1 MLTPGTFK
9 YGRSIPEVSVPGLSA
24 LRFGSGQT
32 SAVNKLSRAGASSLI
47 RLASAILVLVL
58 LTGCRTTSPPVRSAD
73 WDTYV
78 AGYLDAY
85 FAVHPDIAVSNGR
98 HEFDGKLPDFSR
110 AALDREVARL
120 HSERVRAAAFVSNLD
135 QKQQFERDYVIAAI
149 DSDLFWLESARWPYR
164 DPYFYSG
171 SVDPQVYLTR
181 PYAPLDQRM
190 RAFITYE
197 KALPATLD
205 QIRANLQTPMPRTY
219 VDFGRLT
226 FGGLAQY
233 FAHDVPGIFTAV
245 KDAQLQS
252 DLMAANTNAIRA
264 LKSLDAWFASQQPKA
279 NESFALG
286 ADLFHQMLSSTERVD
301 ISLDRLAEI
310 GRQDLQRNL
319 AALKDACAQFDPGK
333 TLADCTAK
341 QVAHKPQGSPVEAA
355 RQQLKELRAFVAD
368 NQIVSIPGTEEAQV
382 DEAPPYQRWNFAY
395 INIPG
400 PYEKG
405 LPSVYYISPPDPKW
419 TPAVQK
425 AYLPGNATLLF
436 TSAHEVWPGHF
447 LQFLHANRV
456 RSRFGQV
463 FVGYA
468 FAEGWAHY
476 SEEMM
481 WDAGLGAKNPEI
493 HVGQLMEA
501 LLRNVRF
508 LSAIGMH
515 TGHMSVADSEKM
527 FRESAFADAGDARQ
541 QAARGT
547 FDPAYL
553 NYTMGKLMIRKLR
566 DDWTATRGGRSAWR
580 DFHDQFLSFGGPP
593 IPLVRAAMLGP
604 SAGPPL

>member
-1 MLTPGTFK
+1 MRMFAV
-9 YGRSIPEVSVPGLSA
+9 R
-24 LRFGSGQT
+24 LRTGF
-32 SAVNKLSRAGASSLI
+32 LLLLF
-47 RLASAILVLVL
+47 LA
-58 LTGCRTTSPPVRSAD
+58 GCRTAQGPAASPE
-73 WDTYV
+73 WDKYV
-78 AGYLDAY
+78 ASYLEAY
-85 FAVHPDIAVSNGR
+85 FAVHPDIAVAEGR

-120 HSERVRAAAFVSNLD
+120 HSERVRAAAFVDNLD
-135 QKQQFERDYVIAAI
+135 PRQQFEREYVVAAI

-164 DPYFYSG
+164 NPYFYSN

-181 PYAPLDQRM
+181 PYAPIEQRM
-190 RAFITYE
+190 RAFTAYE
-197 KALPATLD
+197 RALPTTLQ
-205 QIRANLQTPMPRTY
+205 QIRANLRTPMPRTY
-219 VDFGRLT
+219 VDIGRLT

-233 FAHDVPGIFTAV
+233 FAHDVPGIFASV
-245 KDAQLQS
+245 KDSQLQS
-252 DLMAANTNAIRA
+252 DFTAANTDAIRA
-264 LKSLDAWFASQQPKA
+264 LKSLDAWFASQRATA
-279 NESFALG
+279 NEDFAIG
-286 ADLFHQMLSSTERVD
+286 ADLFQQMLSATERVS
-301 ISLDRLAEI
+301 IPLDQLEAI
-310 GRQDLQRNL
+310 GRQDFDRNL
-319 AALKDACAQFDPGK
+319 AALKQACAQFAPGK
-333 TLADCTAK
+333 TLADCTAR
-341 QVAHKPQGSPVEAA
+341 QTADKPQGKPVEAA
-355 RQQLKELRAFVAD
+355 REQLKELKAFIA
-368 NQIVSIPGTEEAQV
+368 NSNLVSIPGAEEAQV

-405 LPSVYYISPPDPKW
+405 LPSIYYISPPDPKW
-419 TPAVQK
+419 TAAEQK
-425 AYLPGNATLLF
+425 AYVPGKASLLF

-456 RSRFGQV
+456 PSRFGQV

-481 WDAGLGAKNPEI
+481 WDAGLGANDPET

-508 LSAIGMH
+508 LSAIEMH
-515 TGHMSVADSEKM
+515 TGRMSVAESEKM
-527 FRESAFADAGDARQ
+527 FRESAFADAGDAKQ

-566 DDWTATRGGRSAWR
+566 DDWTATHGGRNGWHE
-580 DFHDQFLSFGGPP
+580 FHDQFLSFGGPP
-593 IPLVRAAMLGP
+593 IPLVRAAMLGG

>member
-1 MLTPGTFK
+1 MLIVLAKRF
-9 YGRSIPEVSVPGLSA
+9 VSA
-24 LRFGSGQT
+24 LTKSDKPGGTALMRMSFGVFVLGL
-32 SAVNKLSRAGASSLI
+32 VAGCHTAPQP
-47 RLASAILVLVL
+47 
-58 LTGCRTTSPPVRSAD
+58 TRSAN
-73 WDTYV
+73 WDKYV
-78 AGYLDAY
+78 ADYLEAY
-85 FAVHPDIAVSNGR
+85 FAVHPEIAVVKGR
-98 HEFDGKLPDFSR
+98 HEFDGKLPDFSK
-110 AALDREVARL
+110 AAFDKEIASL
-120 HSERVRAAAFVSNLD
+120 HSERARAAGFADNLD
-135 QKQQFERDYVIAAI
+135 QRQQFERDYVIAQI

-164 DPYFYSG
+164 SPYFYSDR
-171 SVDPQVYLTR
+171 VDPEVYLTR

-190 RAFITYE
+190 RAFINYE
-197 KALPATLD
+197 KALPAALD

-233 FAHDVPGIFTAV
+233 FDHDVKEIFAPV
-245 KDAQLQS
+245 KDPQLQS
-252 DLMAANTNAIRA
+252 DFAAANTNAIRA
-264 LKSLDAWFASQQPKA
+264 LKSLDTWFASQRPKA
-279 NESFALG
+279 NDNFALG
-286 ADLFHQMLSSTERVD
+286 AELFHQMLFATERVD
-301 ISLDRLAEI
+301 ISLDKLQEI
-310 GRQDLQRNL
+310 GRLDLDRNL
-319 AALKDACAQFDPGK
+319 AALKEACAQFDPGK
-333 TLADCTAK
+333 SLADCTVK
-341 QVAHKPQGSPVEAA
+341 QTADKPKGSPLDAA
-355 RQQLKELRAFVAD
+355 REQLKELRGFVVD

-382 DEAPPYQRWNFAY
+382 DGAPPYQRWNFAY

-419 TPAVQK
+419 PAAEQK

-436 TSAHEVWPGHF
+436 TSVHEVMPGHF
-447 LQFLHANRV
+447 AQFLHANRV
-456 RSRFGQV
+456 PSRFGQV

-476 SEEMM
+476 AEEMT
-481 WDAGLGAKNPEI
+481 WDAGLGAKDPET
-493 HVGQLMEA
+493 HVGQLTEA

-508 LSAIGMH
+508 LSAIGLH
-515 TGHMSVADSEKM
+515 TGHMSVAESEKM
-527 FRESAFADAGDARQ
+527 FRESAFADEGDARQ

-580 DFHDQFLSFGGPP
+580 EFHDQFLSFGGPP
-593 IPLVRAAMLGP
+593 IPLVRKAMLGP

>member
-1 MLTPGTFK
+1 MLIVLAKRF
-9 YGRSIPEVSVPGLSA
+9 VSA
-24 LRFGSGQT
+24 LTKSDKPGGTALMRMSFGVFVLGL
-32 SAVNKLSRAGASSLI
+32 VAGCHTAPQP
-47 RLASAILVLVL
+47 
-58 LTGCRTTSPPVRSAD
+58 TRSAN
-73 WDTYV
+73 WDKYV
-78 AGYLDAY
+78 ADYLEAY
-85 FAVHPDIAVSNGR
+85 FAVHPEIAVVEGR
-98 HEFDGKLPDFSR
+98 HEFDGKLPDFSK
-110 AALDREVARL
+110 AAFDKEIASL
-120 HSERVRAAAFVSNLD
+120 HSERARAAGFADNLD
-135 QKQQFERDYVIAAI
+135 QRQQFERDYVIAQI

-164 DPYFYSG
+164 SPYFYSYR
-171 SVDPQVYLTR
+171 VDPEVYLTR
-181 PYAPLDQRM
+181 PYAPLDPRM
-190 RAFITYE
+190 RAFINYE
-197 KALPATLD
+197 KALPAALD

-233 FAHDVPGIFTAV
+233 FDHDVKEIFAPV
-245 KDAQLQS
+245 KDPQLQS
-252 DLMAANTNAIRA
+252 DFAAANTNAIRA
-264 LKSLDAWFASQQPKA
+264 LKSLDTWFASQRPKA
-279 NESFALG
+279 NDNFALG
-286 ADLFHQMLSSTERVD
+286 AELFHQMLFATERVD
-301 ISLDRLAEI
+301 ISLDKLQEI
-310 GRQDLQRNL
+310 GRLDLDRNL
-319 AALKDACAQFDPGK
+319 AALKEACAQFDPGK
-333 TLADCTAK
+333 SLADCTVK
-341 QVAHKPQGSPVEAA
+341 QTADKPKGSPLDAA
-355 RQQLKELRAFVAD
+355 REQLKELRGFVVD

-419 TPAVQK
+419 PAAEQK

-436 TSAHEVWPGHF
+436 TSVHEVMPGHF

-456 RSRFGQV
+456 PSRFGQV

-476 SEEMM
+476 AEEMT
-481 WDAGLGAKNPEI
+481 WDAGLGAKDPET
-493 HVGQLMEA
+493 HVGQLTEA

-508 LSAIGMH
+508 LSAIGLH
-515 TGHMSVADSEKM
+515 TGLMSVAESEKM
-527 FRESAFADAGDARQ
+527 FRESAFADEGDARQ

-580 DFHDQFLSFGGPP
+580 EFHDQFLSFGGPP
-593 IPLVRAAMLGP
+593 IPLVRKAMLGP